1 MHRNKGVV
9 AAAEPYRSPRCGGR
23 RSDGRRGAAM
33 NDTARDDFKTALHDL
48 IATARENGLSDEALI
63 GELADAAAALR
74 EALS

>member
-9 AAAEPYRSPRCGGR
+9 AAAGPYRNPRSG
-23 RSDGRRGAAM
+23 GRRGAAK

-48 IATARENGLSDEALI
+48 IATARENSLSDDALI
-63 GELADAAAALR
+63 GELADAAEALR